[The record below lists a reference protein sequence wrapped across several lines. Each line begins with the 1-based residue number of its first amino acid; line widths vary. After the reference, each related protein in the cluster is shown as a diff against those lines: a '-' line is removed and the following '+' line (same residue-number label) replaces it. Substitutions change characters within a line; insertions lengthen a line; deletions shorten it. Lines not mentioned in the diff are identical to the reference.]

1 MAWLTQAIDVV
12 ALVYAIL
19 FFPAPFFWLMI
30 HAAIGFWR
38 RFGNRSFWIALPV
51 WTISGVA
58 LVLLRHRI
66 FAERLGRNA
75 LTWLGGAALV
85 AIALWIGRQVHHDL
99 GLRRLGGLPEV
110 NPARYPGGVVRS
122 GIYTRLRHP
131 RYVEYMLTF
140 AGLALL
146 TGARGIFLLAFIT
159 VLLYLIVAPI
169 EERELRAHY
178 GQEYETYA
186 RVVPRFVPRL
196 RRRVR
201 KK

>member
-140 AGLALL
+140 G
-146 TGARGIFLLAFIT
+146 
-159 VLLYLIVAPI
+159 
-169 EERELRAHY
+169 
-178 GQEYETYA
+178 
-186 RVVPRFVPRL
+186 
-196 RRRVR
+196 
-201 KK
+201 